1 VSEYKFNNGFIYR
14 KDFKLPMTRVVE
26 ILNEMHDQLNK
37 GSEKYKD
44 LFEAFEDGQK
54 VLKDVNARLEN
65 LSRVNKEY
73 KEVLTPIWDYCKA
86 NVKVELGKSIT
97 EALIESHKEL
107 VTKVEVLE
115 QERDEDLMKLQGLG
129 FECHNLK
136 EKLAKA
142 NERVKALER
151 DAKNN
156 ELVHVGFT
164 NGDQVNY
171 AKVEEGS
178 FYPDTSGD
186 CYIPLYML
194 KSHEHRIETTSIEQ
208 LRKEQANEKAKS

>member
-1 VSEYKFNNGFIYR
+1 
-14 KDFKLPMTRVVE
+14 
-26 ILNEMHDQLNK
+26 
-37 GSEKYKD
+37 
-44 LFEAFEDGQK
+44 
-54 VLKDVNARLEN
+54 
-65 LSRVNKEY
+65 
-73 KEVLTPIWDYCKA
+73 
-86 NVKVELGKSIT
+86 
-97 EALIESHKEL
+97 
-107 VTKVEVLE
+107 
-115 QERDEDLMKLQGLG
+115 MKLQGLG

-208 LRKEQANEKAKS
+208 LRKEQANEKTKS